1 MVKRSERLEKYKA
14 GVDRQERRLEKL
26 TAVKIPM

>member
-1 MVKRSERLEKYKA
+1 MVKRSELEKYKA

-26 TAVKIPM
+26 TAVKIPT